1 VGVEAQVPDASA
13 EPEAAE
19 ASEPLPAQAE
29 PDAPSA
35 IDTIGQLD
43 EDKKQALAK
52 KAEKL
57 QEFLTATLLPHI
69 TSGMVR
75 ILREK
80 PDDPIRFLA
89 EQLHQRSAESR
100 EGAEQRA
107 RQRFLEL
114 LHEGQ

>member
-1 VGVEAQVPDASA
+1 
-13 EPEAAE
+13 
-19 ASEPLPAQAE
+19 
-29 PDAPSA
+29 
-35 IDTIGQLD
+35 
-43 EDKKQALAK
+43 
-52 KAEKL
+52 
-57 QEFLTATLLPHI
+57 
-69 TSGMVR
+69 MVR